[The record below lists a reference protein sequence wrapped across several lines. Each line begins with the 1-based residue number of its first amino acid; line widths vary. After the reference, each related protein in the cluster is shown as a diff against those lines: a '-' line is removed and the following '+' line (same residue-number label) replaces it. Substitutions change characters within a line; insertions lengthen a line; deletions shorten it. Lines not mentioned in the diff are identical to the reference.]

1 MKHIDRTTMLV
12 VALALLLVAG
22 CGQDDVAAPGT
33 TPTVIAEDPLEDA
46 LKSADGTVDVAPQDR
61 LARLAEIL
69 GLDEDQLAA
78 VTEAYL
84 TFRDGVADLRDQVR
98 DGDLTCAE
106 ARAEVLLLR
115 EAFEAELQV
124 ILTAEQWD
132 LLQELRQ
139 NRAGHP
145 RGPHDCQGP
154 VERWTEWLTEVGA
167 DEDQIADVIAAL
179 ETMIAGMADLREQ
192 VADGT
197 LTCEEAR
204 DAAEQLR
211 EDFDAALR
219 SILTEEQYDA
229 LQGWRTDGDRLR
241 QRDRDQDRLN
251 RPE

>member
-1 MKHIDRTTMLV
+1 MKLMHNTTLLV
-12 VALALLLVAG
+12 VALALLLLAG
-22 CGQDDVAAPGT
+22 CSQDDVAAPGSDQV
-33 TPTVIAEDPLEDA
+33 VIAEDPLEDA
-46 LKSADGTVDVAPQDR
+46 LKSADGTVAPEPQDR
-61 LARLAEIL
+61 LARLAELL
-69 GLDEDQLAA
+69 GLDEDQLVA
-78 VTEAYL
+78 VTAAYT
-84 TFRDGVADLRDQVR
+84 TFRDGVADLRDQVET
-98 DGDLTCAE
+98 GDLTREE

-115 EAFEAELQV
+115 ETFEAELQV

-179 ETMIAGMADLREQ
+179 ETMTTGMTDLREQ

-204 DAAEQLR
+204 DAAEALR
-211 EDFDAALR
+211 EDFDTALQ

-229 LQGWRTDGDRLR
+229 LQGWRTDGDRLHD
-241 QRDRDQDRLN
+241 RDRDRLS